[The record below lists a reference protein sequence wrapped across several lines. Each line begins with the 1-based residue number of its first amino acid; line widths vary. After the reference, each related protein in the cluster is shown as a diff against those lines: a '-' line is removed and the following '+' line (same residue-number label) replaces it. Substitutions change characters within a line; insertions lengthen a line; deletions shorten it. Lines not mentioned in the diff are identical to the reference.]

1 MHLDAHHTL
10 TLTRLAAPAFG
21 VEREAA
27 GAEAAHARLGK
38 LGEEIADVRE
48 QIGIGRGVR
57 ARRAADRI
65 LIDTDDAVEK
75 LASRKLIVGPGL
87 KFRSVQRAREGA
99 IDRIDHEAALA
110 RARDAGHAG
119 ERSEGNFDI
128 DVFQIMRPRAFD
140 REPPA
145 VATSPPLGNRYLQ
158 VPGEIPSRER
168 RGVGGDLLR
177 RSLRHDLAAVDPGA
191 RAHVDHVV
199 GRDDRLAVVLDD
211 DDRVAA
217 LPQFA
222 EQREQ
227 PLVVARMQADAR
239 LVQHVKHA
247 DESRTDLRRQ
257 AHALTLAAG
266 KRGGGAVEA
275 QIVEADAHEKF
286 QAVGDL
292 AQDALGDGA
301 FARREVEFGEE
312 SERGADRLRGN
323 LRDVFPVDQDVK
335 RLFAQTRAF
344 ANLTKRRIVFFAFF
358 FFVLAFFLIVDEKKG
373 QNEEEES
380 EENYASLCQVCKGT
394 RLRKEALYILID
406 GKNIAEVSAKPIS
419 AALAFFSE
427 LDLSS
432 RERAIAERIL
442 REIADRLKF
451 LVRVGLDYLSL
462 DRAAATLSGG
472 ESQRV
477 RLATEIGSGLVGVLY
492 VLDEPSVGLHP
503 RDNERLLAL
512 LRELRQSGNSVV
524 VVEHDREAI
533 VAADH
538 VIDMGPGAGVDGGE
552 VVAQGTPKEIA
563 ANAASLTGRYLSG
576 DLEIPIPE
584 RRRSGDSRRL
594 TIEGA
599 RAHNLK
605 NIDVEIPLGTLTCVT
620 GVSGSGKSSLVI
632 DTIYR
637 ALARALHGAELEP
650 GPYDQLSG
658 GQFFDS
664 IVSIDQNP
672 IGRTPRSNPA
682 TYTDLFPHIRD
693 LFAQLPEA
701 RMRGF
706 GPGRFSFNA
715 KGGRCEACQGEGMV
729 RIEMH
734 FLPDVYVP
742 CAICRGR
749 RYNRETLEILYKG
762 RNIADVLDLTVNEAL
777 EFLSSFPAIRRRL
790 ETLRDVGMGYVRL
803 GQPATT
809 LSGGEAQRIKLAR
822 ELSKRSTGST
832 LYILDEPTTGL
843 HFDDIRKLLDVLNRL
858 ADAGN
863 TVLVIEHNL
872 DMIKAADFVLD
883 LGPEGGA
890 AGGEVL
896 ACGTPEQV
904 AAAEN
909 SYTGRYLNAVLKS
922 AGSAGK
928 SLKSH

>member
-1 MHLDAHHTL
+1 MAGKIVIRGARQHNLKNIDLEIPRDRLVVITGVSGSGKSSLAFNTIYAESQRRYVESLSAYARQFLERMERPDVDAIEGLSPAIAIEQRGASRSPRSTVGTL
-10 TLTRLAAPAFG
+10 TEIYDFLRLLYARVGKPHCWQC
-21 VEREAA
+21 
-27 GAEAAHARLGK
+27 GAEIATLTI
-38 LGEEIADVRE
+38 EEIVDRLMALPE
-48 QIGIGRGVR
+48 QSQLLVL
-57 ARRAADRI
+57 APSSVAPNDLKAELDR
-65 LIDTDDAVEK
+65 
-75 LASRKLIVGPGL
+75 
-87 KFRSVQRAREGA
+87 
-99 IDRIDHEAALA
+99 LA
-110 RARDAGHAG
+110 RAGFARV
-119 ERSEGNFDI
+119 RI
-128 DVFQIMRPRAFD
+128 D
-140 REPPA
+140 
-145 VATSPPLGNRYLQ
+145 
-158 VPGEIPSRER
+158 GEILEL
-168 RGVGGDLLR
+168 GED
-177 RSLRHDLAAVDPGA
+177 AAPKKKAATVEL
-191 RAHVDHVV
+191 VV
-199 GRDDRLAVVLDD
+199 DRLAVRPGIEKRLADSLEIASRYGKEV
-211 DDRVAA
+211 VKAA
-217 LPQFA
+217 VVYPDGRHEDLVFSRKSVCLKCGVSYPEITPQFFSFNSPEGA
-222 EQREQ
+222 C
-227 PLVVARMQADAR
+227 PNCAGLGR
-239 LVQHVKHA
+239 LVGEKPK
-247 DESRTDLRRQ
+247 DEED
-257 AHALTLAAG
+257 
-266 KRGGGAVEA
+266 
-275 QIVEADAHEKF
+275 
-286 QAVGDL
+286 
-292 AQDALGDGA
+292 DG
-301 FARREVEFGEE
+301 
-312 SERGADRLRGN
+312 
-323 LRDVFPVDQDVK
+323 
-335 RLFAQTRAF
+335 
-344 ANLTKRRIVFFAFF
+344 
-358 FFVLAFFLIVDEKKG
+358 
-373 QNEEEES
+373 
-380 EENYASLCQVCKGT
+380 EENYTFLCQVCKGA
-394 RLRKEALYILID
+394 RLRKEALSVLIAS
-406 GKNIAEVSAKPIS
+406 KNIAEVSAMPIS

-432 RERAIAERIL
+432 RERAVAERIL
-442 REIADRLKF
+442 REIVDRIKF
-451 LVRVGLDYLSL
+451 LVRVGVEYLSL

-503 RDNERLLAL
+503 RDNHRLLAL
-512 LRELRQSGNSVV
+512 LRELQQSGNSVV

-538 VIDMGPGAGVDGGE
+538 VIDMGPGAGTAGGE
-552 VVAQGTPKEIA
+552 VVAQGTPGEVA
-563 ANAASLTGRYLSG
+563 ASVASLTGRYLSG

-584 RRRSGDSRRL
+584 RRRKGSGRRL
-594 TIEGA
+594 TIKGA

-605 NIDVEIPLGTLTCVT
+605 NIDVKIPLGTLTCVT

-637 ALARALHGAELEP
+637 ALARALHGSELEP
-650 GPYDQLSG
+650 GPYDELSG
-658 GQFFDS
+658 DQFFDS

-742 CAICRGR
+742 CAVCRGR

-762 RNIADVLDLTVNEAL
+762 RSIADVLDLTVNEAL

-890 AGGEVL
+890 AGGEVV

-909 SYTGRYLNAVLKS
+909 SYTGRYLKACANRWKIPQ
-922 AGSAGK
+922 
-928 SLKSH
+928 

>member
-1 MHLDAHHTL
+1 MAGKIVIRGARQHNLKNIDLEIPRDRLVVITGVSGSGKSSLAFNTIYAESQRRYVESLSAYARQFLERMERPDVDAIEGLSPAIAIEQKGASRSPRSTVGTL
-10 TLTRLAAPAFG
+10 TEIYDFLRLLYARVGRPHCWQC
-21 VEREAA
+21 
-27 GAEAAHARLGK
+27 GAEISALT
-38 LGEEIADVRE
+38 IE
-48 QIGIGRGVR
+48 QIV
-57 ARRAADRI
+57 DR
-65 LIDTDDAVEK
+65 LMALPAQSQLLVLAPVTVAPTDLKA
-75 LASRKLIVGPGL
+75 GL
-87 KFRSVQRAREGA
+87 
-99 IDRIDHEAALA
+99 DRLA
-110 RARDAGHAG
+110 RAGFARV
-119 ERSEGNFDI
+119 RI
-128 DVFQIMRPRAFD
+128 D
-140 REPPA
+140 
-145 VATSPPLGNRYLQ
+145 
-158 VPGEIPSRER
+158 GEI
-168 RGVGGDLLR
+168 
-177 RSLRHDLAAVDPGA
+177 HDLEEAAPKKKAASVEL
-191 RAHVDHVV
+191 VV
-199 GRDDRLAVVLDD
+199 DRLAV
-211 DDRVAA
+211 R
-217 LPQFA
+217 PGI
-222 EQREQ
+222 E
-227 PLVVARMQADAR
+227 
-239 LVQHVKHA
+239 
-247 DESRTDLRRQ
+247 
-257 AHALTLAAG
+257 
-266 KRGGGAVEA
+266 
-275 QIVEADAHEKF
+275 
-286 QAVGDL
+286 
-292 AQDALGDGA
+292 
-301 FARREVEFGEE
+301 
-312 SERGADRLRGN
+312 
-323 LRDVFPVDQDVK
+323 K
-335 RLFAQTRAF
+335 RLADSLEIASRYGKEVVKA
-344 ANLTKRRIVFFAFF
+344 AVVYPDGKHEDLVFSRKSVCLKCGISYPEITPQLFSFNSPEGACPTCGG
-358 FFVLAFFLIVDEKKG
+358 LGRLIDDKKKG

-380 EENYASLCQVCKGT
+380 EENYASLCQVCKGA

-432 RERAIAERIL
+432 RERAVAERIM